1 MNRKIKER
9 RLKNVIFSQEKTVI
23 QIPDKV
29 SPALCLDL
37 DGTVRKSKSG
47 KFINGPDD
55 INLFSGVEQR
65 IWDYRNK
72 GFLIFGIT
80 NQGGV
85 AYGLKS
91 PADYMTEIEATL
103 ALFDKNPFHII
114 KSCYHHPGGKV
125 EPYNH
130 RSLLRKPNIGMLALC
145 EAEAWE
151 MGYIIAWDDS
161 IFVGDRPEDQQCA
174 ENAGIAFQWEDD
186 FFGRDKG

>member
-1 MNRKIKER
+1 M
-9 RLKNVIFSQEKTVI
+9 KNIIFPQEKTII
-23 QIPDKV
+23 QIPDRV

-37 DGTVRKSKSG
+37 DGTVRYSKSG

-55 INLFSGVEQR
+55 IALFRGVEQH

-80 NQGGV
+80 NQGGA

-91 PADYMTEIEATL
+91 PADHMVEIEATL
-103 ALFDKNPFHII
+103 TLFNKNPFHII

-145 EAEAWE
+145 EVEAWE
-151 MGYIIAWDDS
+151 KGYIIAWDDS

-174 ENAGIAFQWEDD
+174 ENAGIAFQWADK
-186 FFGRDKG
+186 FFGRD

>member
-1 MNRKIKER
+1 MKTI
-9 RLKNVIFSQEKTVI
+9 IDPQEKTII
-23 QIPDKV
+23 QIPDRV

-47 KFINGPDD
+47 KFVNGPDD
-55 INLFSGVEQR
+55 IVLFSGVEQR

-91 PADYMTEIEATL
+91 PVDHMAEIEATL

-145 EAEAWE
+145 EVEAWE

-161 IFVGDRPEDQQCA
+161 IFVGDRPEDQECA
-174 ENAGIAFQWEDD
+174 ENAGIAFQWEYD
-186 FFGRDKG
+186 FFGRDP